1 VVYNGLY
8 NKLSS
13 QEKLLTQKTVL
24 AIPSHSCYARRRRA
38 AFSKSKKRTGKKPKI
53 KLQCKS
59 DAKNRF
65 KGRKPN
71 KYCRGTSLLFS
82 LFFTTFKAFFHSTT
96 FCFLL
101 LFGQDR
107 QTSWVF
113 SILYEFKASSL
124 VERYFF

>member
-13 QEKLLTQKTVL
+13 QEKLLTQKIVL

-65 KGRKPN
+65 KGRKTN

-96 FCFLL
+96 FCFSAFWAGPPDKL
-101 LFGQDR
+101 
-107 QTSWVF
+107 VF
-113 SILYEFKASSL
+113 FQYYTNLKPVL
-124 VERYFF
+124 W